1 MPASSPETQPK
12 RRISPTAAA
21 GILAARDPER
31 SKELLARARDLEGLA
46 ARAADTKVDLNL
58 LLEDFND
65 NQMRKR
71 DSS

>member
-1 MPASSPETQPK
+1 VPSSNYYGEQAKLLLRWAFAT
-12 RRISPTAAA
+12 
-21 GILAARDPER
+21 RDPER